1 MFFGTF
7 EHSLDDKG
15 RMVLPSAF
23 RADLAGGG
31 VIAPWDR
38 CLGLW
43 TPDEFDRVAQ
53 VVKAKIAAGDA
64 DQDAMRVLFADAR
77 SIKPDAQGRVFIL
90 QDHRDRAGLDRD
102 TVVLGQFDHVEIWAK
117 DAWREVHGHTT
128 PTLHRVISNLR
139 I

>member
-15 RMVLPSAF
+15 RMVLPSIF
-23 RADLAGGG
+23 RADLAEGG

-43 TPDEFDRVAQ
+43 TPEEFDTVAQ
-53 VVKAKIAAGDA
+53 MVKAKIAAGEA
-64 DQDAMRVLFADAR
+64 EQDAVRVLFADAR
-77 SIKPDAQGRVFIL
+77 NVKPDSQGRVVLL
-90 QDHRDRAGLDRD
+90 QEHRDRLGFGRETMVLGQYDHIEIWDRD
-102 TVVLGQFDHVEIWAK
+102 T
-117 DAWREVHGHTT
+117 WRDLHEHTE
-128 PTLHRVISNLR
+128 PTLNRVISNLR